1 MRRFTFLLVTAV
13 ISFALVAPV
22 FSHCEIPCGIYG
34 DKMRFDMMEEH
45 ITTIEKSMKL
55 IVELSAAGEKNYNQI
70 VRWVN
75 NKDTHAEAL
84 QAIIHQYFLTQ
95 RIKPVAS
102 SAGDD
107 YAKYQKH
114 LELLHKMLVHAM
126 KSKQTT
132 DTAHTATLRDLAGE
146 FRASYLGPEGEAH
159 KH

>member
-13 ISFALVAPV
+13 ISFTLAAPA
-22 FSHCEIPCGIYG
+22 FSHCEIPCGIYD

-45 ITTIEKSMKL
+45 ITTIEKSMKQ

-70 VRWVN
+70 VRWVS
-75 NKDTHAEAL
+75 NKDEHADAL
-84 QAIIHQYFLTQ
+84 QTIVHQYFLTQ
-95 RIKPVAS
+95 RIKPVEHS
-102 SAGDD
+102 GGDA

-114 LELLHKMLVHAM
+114 IELLHKMLVHAM

-132 DTAHTATLRDLAGE
+132 DSAHIAALRDLVGE